1 MTVLVTVERYQLLT
15 GDTDTAS
22 ARVEQALTDAT
33 GLLADAL
40 GRPSVLYGTHT
51 ESLHLYAHPVTGV
64 AMAFPN
70 VVPVH
75 SEANGLTVQD
85 DVVYGAS
92 PDSVPGSFEAFGAPP
107 TAATLTYTAGWKS
120 DGTGRAATPAGVESD
135 VVWAAYRLLRP
146 TDQVSVPVGATS
158 VRLGDASITYA
169 TPRQPGVASVAWS
182 RPTLAWRRRSP

>member
-15 GDTDTAS
+15 GDSDTAT
-22 ARVEQALTDAT
+22 ARVEDAIADA
-33 GLLADAL
+33 GRLLADDL
-40 GRPSVLYGTHT
+40 GRPDILYGTHT
-51 ESLHLYAHPVTGV
+51 ETLQLWPHPQTGV
-64 AMAFPN
+64 AQAYPS

-75 SEANGLTVQD
+75 SESTGLEVRD
-85 DVVYGAS
+85 DVIYGAS
-92 PDSVPGSFEAFGAPP
+92 PDSAPSLDAYGAPP

-146 TDQVSVPVGATS
+146 AEQVSVPVGATS
-158 VRLGDASITYA
+158 VRLGDASVTYA
-169 TPRQPGVASVAWS
+169 TPRQPGTVGVSWS